1 MRCFNMPNMWPGLGK
16 MGDFVMSSIFS
27 ITVNVWCWWHLFSD
41 KPMYNGPKFAY
52 VCSQMYSSKL
62 EPIAWDNA
70 LSWFVPGAKVDFF
83 VDGRVCCTWKYDIKQ
98 LSPQMGLRFDLQFA
112 MVVVACYLFP
122 CLIWFLVFPHHHQL
136 KPMAEWPKICDLFVF
151 FYFYLFFGETHEQ
164 GPLVFVGL
172 RTWTAYLGMFDLF
185 FLHGWCAKTT
195 GFLFSFFVWF
205 ILCLK
210 HRNEMLLSI
219 PIFNRSSQPLL

>member
-1 MRCFNMPNMWPGLGK
+1 MRQRIKL
-16 MGDFVMSSIFS
+16 
-27 ITVNVWCWWHLFSD
+27 
-41 KPMYNGPKFAY
+41 
-52 VCSQMYSSKL
+52 VCSGRQ
-62 EPIAWDNA
+62 
-70 LSWFVPGAKVDFF
+70 SWFFF

-151 FYFYLFFGETHEQ
+151 FYFYLFFCETHEQ

-185 FLHGWCAKTT
+185 FYTVGVQKPLDSCFR
-195 GFLFSFFVWF
+195 FLFDLFCVW
-205 ILCLK
+205 
-210 HRNEMLLSI
+210 NTEMKCC
-219 PIFNRSSQPLL
+219 